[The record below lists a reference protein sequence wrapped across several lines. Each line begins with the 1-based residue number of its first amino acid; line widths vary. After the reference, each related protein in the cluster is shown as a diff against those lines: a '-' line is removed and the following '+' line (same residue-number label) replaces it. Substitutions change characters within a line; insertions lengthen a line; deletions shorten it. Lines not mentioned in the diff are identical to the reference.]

1 VASPKILDE
10 AMPSDDHPG
19 AAVLLEPSQWSQPR
33 LQAAMV
39 GLDRVVAYRSLRCH
53 ATGSSSSSTTGYVA
67 AELLH

>member
-39 GLDRVVAYRSLRCH
+39 VWGVETLIRH
-53 ATGSSSSSTTGYVA
+53 AATA
-67 AELLH
+67 

>member
-1 VASPKILDE
+1 VASPRILDE

-39 GLDRVVAYRSLRCH
+39 GLDRVVGVEIAAVPRRWEQLVQHDRI
-53 ATGSSSSSTTGYVA
+53 VA